1 MLNNGKMEPWVQEEH
16 FCIWKDNL
24 GLNENGRQKLPVS
37 IAQLSGRVI
46 RNSSEHLGSDGF
58 DGE

>member
-16 FCIWKDNL
+16 CCIWKDNL

-46 RNSSEHLGSDGF
+46 
-58 DGE
+58 